1 MATRFYLPYTASAPP
16 NAPDIDTEWRAFDRD
31 RAITSNVPVAN
42 TLTSLTWSGGD
53 SGNGTSGYNPDGR
66 WHTYVCYKQFI
77 SPPLAAQT
85 IPANT
90 PWTLQC
96 QIDKLTAGAGSAG
109 TNNDLHYLMF
119 RGSLIAPADTGAG
132 VYSFWGGEATNPA
145 SGGSQV
151 MQNRTISGVSGIAR
165 TILNGSLIVLEIG
178 VHSSYPSQP
187 YAIAQHSLRFG
198 YNAAGWLPS
207 ADNTDIITKLSP
219 WWELNHNLLFPR
231 QMTAAAGAFTL
242 GRQPTGFLGPKKLAG
257 NPGTFGL
264 SGKDISLARTRAL
277 AVDPLP
283 YVLSGQDAAFASGQ
297 TMTAD
302 AGSFA
307 VLGQDADFQKTR
319 LITSD
324 PGSFVVGGKSAGLT
338 RGDTSA
344 LDAAEFTVSG
354 QDAAFVFAPGT
365 TFGAGVFAVSGQDA
379 MLTYSSAPP
388 STSIG
393 TGGDTLA
400 WLLIDKPGG
409 NW

>member
-1 MATRFYLPYTASAPP
+1 MATRYDLSAVSTYEHPSVAWGSGWA
-16 NAPDIDTEWRAFDRD
+16 NTGHAGLALRTQHIDTGRYAANQYHPNGNTNRGYIQWSSRLLAAGQTVYGTWKCQSVWGTVEPGSVYAAVAARIIGSDGTIRRTLTAVVRHGTAMTVGNYGFSGYLASDYVTVTGDRLVLELGWGG
-31 RAITSNVPVAN
+31 SAN
-42 TLTSLTWSGGD
+42 TRNKDLYYGYTS
-53 SGNGTSGYNPDGR
+53 
-66 WHTYVCYKQFI
+66 
-77 SPPLAAQT
+77 
-85 IPANT
+85 
-90 PWTLQC
+90 
-96 QIDKLTAGAGSAG
+96 
-109 TNNDLHYLMF
+109 
-119 RGSLIAPADTGAG
+119 
-132 VYSFWGGEATNPA
+132 
-145 SGGSQV
+145 
-151 MQNRTISGVSGIAR
+151 
-165 TILNGSLIVLEIG
+165 
-178 VHSSYPSQP
+178 
-187 YAIAQHSLRFG
+187 
-198 YNAAGWLPS
+198 AGWLAETTFEAGNPNLS
-207 ADNTDIITKLSP
+207 AWFELTDVTLTHLDP
-219 WWELNHNLLFPR
+219 VV
-231 QMTAAAGAFTL
+231 TAAAGAFTL
-242 GRQPTGFLGPKKLAG
+242 GSQPTGFLGPKKLAG
-257 NPGTFGL
+257 DPGTFGL

-283 YVLSGQDAAFASGQ
+283 YVLSGQDAVFASGQ
-297 TMTAD
+297 AMTAD

>member
-1 MATRFYLPYTASAPP
+1 MATRFYLPYAQSATPFSR
-16 NAPDIDTEWRAFDRD
+16 DTSAGWRAFIGTRSMSSD
-31 RAITSNVPVAN
+31 VPQVD
-42 TLTSLTWSGGD
+42 TLTTRIHSGDD
-53 SGNGTSGYNPDGR
+53 SGSEGPGGI
-66 WHTYVCYKQFI
+66 WHTYVLYKQYV

-90 PWTLQC
+90 PWRLQC
-96 QIDKLTAGAGSAG
+96 QIDKMTTAAAYA
-109 TNNDLHYLMF
+109 TDLHYVRFKGYLV
-119 RGSLIAPADTGAG
+119 GENNSGI
-132 VYSFWGGEATNPA
+132 YSAYEGESTAAANNNE
-145 SGGSQV
+145 V
-151 MQNRTISGVSGIAR
+151 MENRTVDGNTNIAR
-165 TILNGSLIVLEIG
+165 TITSGARLVLEVG
-178 VHSSYPSQP
+178 VHSVYATQP
-187 YAIAQHSLRFG
+187 YSIPQHAMRFG
-198 YNAAGWLPS
+198 YNVAGWLPS
-207 ADNTDIITKLSP
+207 GDNTNISTTLSP
-219 WWELNHNLLFPR
+219 WWELDHNLLFQR
-231 QMTAAAGAFTL
+231 ELSAATGSFSL
-242 GRQPTGFLGPKKLAG
+242 GSQPTGLLGPKKLAG

-264 SGKDISLARTRAL
+264 SGKDISLARTRVL

-283 YVLSGQDAAFASGQ
+283 YALSGQDAVLALGQ
-297 TMTAD
+297 AMTAD

-324 PGSFVVGGKSAGLT
+324 PGSFVIGGKIAGLT

-388 STSIG
+388 STGIG
-393 TGGDTLA
+393 TRGDTLA